1 MTRVLGR
8 VTPRHHWREW
18 ITSALPLAMGPLA
31 LSHREFYRMTP
42 REFHERLDGWKW
54 RKRRSEEEAA
64 HWVASLIQ
72 PHVKER
78 ITAAKL
84 LGRPVG
90 DM

>member
-1 MTRVLGR
+1 MA
-8 VTPRHHWREW
+8 
-18 ITSALPLAMGPLA
+18 ALPLALGPLNMT
-31 LSHREFYRMTP
+31 HERFYRMTP

-54 RKRRSEEEAA
+54 RKRRRDEEMA
-64 HWVASLIQ
+64 HWVACLVQ
-72 PHVKER
+72 PHVKDR